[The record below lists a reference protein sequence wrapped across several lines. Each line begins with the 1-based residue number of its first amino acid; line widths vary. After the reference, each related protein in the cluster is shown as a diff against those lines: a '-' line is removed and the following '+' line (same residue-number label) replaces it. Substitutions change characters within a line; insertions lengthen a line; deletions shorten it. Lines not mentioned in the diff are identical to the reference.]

1 MLDLD
6 YVKKFLHIDGDYEDI
21 IIQGLIDAAKQ
32 YIIDVVGYFDG
43 NLFVMNHCALQL
55 IAYWYNQRGESGSN
69 TDIPYIV
76 TTMLQHL
83 CFAYTKDEEESSP
96 ESPAEESSTEPSQ
109 EPSTESST
117 EGETTGGET
126 TDGETSGENTE
137 EETLTPTDGE
147 TP

>member
-1 MLDLD
+1 
-6 YVKKFLHIDGDYEDI
+6 
-21 IIQGLIDAAKQ
+21 
-32 YIIDVVGYFDG
+32 
-43 NLFVMNHCALQL
+43 MNHCALQL

-83 CFAYTKDEEESSP
+83 CFAYTKDEEESSS
-96 ESPAEESSTEPSQ
+96 ESPTESSTEP
-109 EPSTESST
+109 ST

-126 TDGETSGENTE
+126 TDGETTGENTE
-137 EETLTPTDGE
+137 EETPPPTDGE

>member
-6 YVKKFLHIDGDYEDI
+6 HVKKFLHIDGDYEDV

-32 YIIDVVGYFDG
+32 YIIDVVGYFDE

-83 CFAYTKDEEESSP
+83 CFAYTKDEEESSS
-96 ESPAEESSTEPSQ
+96 ESPTESSTEP
-109 EPSTESST
+109 ST

-126 TDGETSGENTE
+126 TDGETTGENTE
-137 EETLTPTDGE
+137 EETPPPTDGE

>member
-6 YVKKFLHIDGDYEDI
+6 YVKKFLHIDSDYEDI

-69 TDIPYIV
+69 TDVPYIV

-83 CFAYTKDEEESSP
+83 CFAYTKDEEESSS
-96 ESPAEESSTEPSQ
+96 ESPTESSTEP
-109 EPSTESST
+109 ST

-126 TDGETSGENTE
+126 TDGETTGENTE
-137 EETLTPTDGE
+137 EETPPPTDGE

>member
-6 YVKKFLHIDGDYEDI
+6 YVKKFLHIDNDYEDI
-21 IIQGLIDAAKQ
+21 IIQGLIDSSKN
-32 YIIDVVGYFDG
+32 YISDVVGYFDE

-55 IAYWYNQRGESGSN
+55 IAYYYNQRGESGSN

-83 CFAYTKDEEESSP
+83 CFAYTKDEEESST
-96 ESPAEESSTEPSQ
+96 ESPTEPSTEPSTDGET
-109 EPSTESST
+109 EPST

-126 TDGETSGENTE
+126 TEGETTGENTE
-137 EETLTPTDGE
+137 EETPPPTDGE

>member
-6 YVKKFLHIDGDYEDI
+6 YVKKFLHIDGDYEDV

-32 YIIDVVGYFDG
+32 YIIDIVGYFDG

-55 IAYWYNQRGESGSN
+55 IAYYYNQRGESGSN

-83 CFAYTKDEEESSP
+83 CFAYTKDEEESS
-96 ESPAEESSTEPSQ
+96 T
-109 EPSTESST
+109 EPSTEPST
-117 EGETTGGET
+117 EGETTG
-126 TDGETSGENTE
+126 ENTE
-137 EETLTPTDGE
+137 EETPPPTDGE

>member
-6 YVKKFLHIDGDYEDI
+6 YVKKYLHIDNDYEDI
-21 IIQGLIDAAKQ
+21 IIQGLIDSSKQ
-32 YIIDVVGYFDG
+32 YIIDIVGYFDE

-55 IAYWYNQRGESGSN
+55 IAYYYNQRGESGSN

-83 CFAYTKDEEESSP
+83 CFAYTKDEEESST
-96 ESPAEESSTEPSQ
+96 ESSTEPST
-109 EPSTESST
+109 EPSTDGETEPST

-126 TDGETSGENTE
+126 TEGETSGENTE
-137 EETLTPTDGE
+137 EETPTPTDGE

>member
-6 YVKKFLHIDGDYEDI
+6 YVKKYLHIDSDYEDI
-21 IIQGLIDAAKQ
+21 IIQGLIDSSKQ
-32 YIIDVVGYFDG
+32 YIIDIVGYFDE

-55 IAYWYNQRGESGSN
+55 IAYYYNQRGESGSN

-83 CFAYTKDEEESSP
+83 CFAYTKDEEESST
-96 ESPAEESSTEPSQ
+96 ESPTESSTEP
-109 EPSTESST
+109 ST

-126 TDGETSGENTE
+126 TEGETSGENTE
-137 EETLTPTDGE
+137 EATPTPTDGE

>member
-6 YVKKFLHIDGDYEDI
+6 YVKKYLHIDSDYEDI
-21 IIQGLIDAAKQ
+21 IIQNLIDSSKQ
-32 YIIDVVGYFDG
+32 YIIDIVGYFDG

-55 IAYWYNQRGESGSN
+55 IAWWYNNRGESGSN

-83 CFAYTKDEEESSP
+83 CFAYTKDEEESP
-96 ESPAEESSTEPSQ
+96 TESSTEPSTEGET
-109 EPSTESST
+109 EPST

-137 EETLTPTDGE
+137 EETPPPTDGE

>member
-6 YVKKFLHIDGDYEDI
+6 YVKKYLHIDSDYEDI
-21 IIQGLIDAAKQ
+21 IIQGLIDSSKQ
-32 YIIDVVGYFDG
+32 YIIDIVGYFDE

-55 IAYWYNQRGESGSN
+55 IAYYYNQRGESGSN

-83 CFAYTKDEEESSP
+83 CFAYTKDEEESST
-96 ESPAEESSTEPSQ
+96 ESPTESSTEP
-109 EPSTESST
+109 ST

-126 TDGETSGENTE
+126 TEGETSGENTE
-137 EETLTPTDGE
+137 EETPTPTDGE

>member
-6 YVKKFLHIDGDYEDI
+6 YVKKYLHIDNDYEDV
-21 IIQGLIDAAKQ
+21 IIQGLIDASKN
-32 YIIDVVGYFDG
+32 YIIDIVGYFDG

-55 IAYWYNQRGESGSN
+55 IAYYYNQRGESGSN

-83 CFAYTKDEEESSP
+83 CFAYTKDEEESST
-96 ESPAEESSTEPSQ
+96 ESSTEPST
-109 EPSTESST
+109 EPSTDGETEPST

-126 TDGETSGENTE
+126 TEGETSGENTE
-137 EETLTPTDGE
+137 EETPTPTDGE

>member
-6 YVKKFLHIDGDYEDI
+6 YVKKFLHIDGDYEDV
-21 IIQGLIDAAKQ
+21 IIQGLIDASKQ
-32 YIIDVVGYFDG
+32 YIIDVVGYFDE

-83 CFAYTKDEEESSP
+83 CFAYTKDEEESSS
-96 ESPAEESSTEPSQ
+96 ESPTESSTEP
-109 EPSTESST
+109 ST

-126 TDGETSGENTE
+126 TDGETTGENTE
-137 EETLTPTDGE
+137 EETPPPTDGE

>member
-6 YVKKFLHIDGDYEDI
+6 YVKKFLHIDNDYEDV
-21 IIQGLIDAAKQ
+21 IIQGLIDAAKN
-32 YIIDVVGYFDG
+32 YIIDIVGYFDE

-55 IAYWYNQRGESGSN
+55 IAYYYNQRGESGSN

-83 CFAYTKDEEESSP
+83 CFAYTKDEEESP
-96 ESPAEESSTEPSQ
+96 TEPST

-117 EGETTGGET
+117 DGETTGGET
-126 TDGETSGENTE
+126 TDGETTGENTE
-137 EETLTPTDGE
+137 EETPPPTDGE

>member
-6 YVKKFLHIDGDYEDI
+6 YVKKFLHIDGDYEDV

-55 IAYWYNQRGESGSN
+55 IAYYYNQRGESGSN

-83 CFAYTKDEEESSP
+83 CFAYTKDEEESSTEP
-96 ESPAEESSTEPSQ
+96 STEPS
-109 EPSTESST
+109 TD
-117 EGETTGGET
+117 GETTGGET
-126 TDGETSGENTE
+126 TEGETTGENTE
-137 EETLTPTDGE
+137 EETPPPTDGE

>member
-6 YVKKFLHIDGDYEDI
+6 YVKKFLHVDNDYEDA
-21 IIQGLIDAAKQ
+21 IIQGLIDTSKN
-32 YIIDVVGYFDG
+32 YIIDVVGYFDE

-55 IAYWYNQRGESGSN
+55 IAWYYNQRGESGSN

-109 EPSTESST
+109 EPSTEPST

>member
-6 YVKKFLHIDGDYEDI
+6 YVKKFLHIDGDYEDV

-32 YIIDVVGYFDG
+32 YIIDVVGYFDE

-83 CFAYTKDEEESSP
+83 CFAYTKDEEESSS
-96 ESPAEESSTEPSQ
+96 ESPTESSTEP
-109 EPSTESST
+109 ST

-126 TDGETSGENTE
+126 TDGETTGENTE
-137 EETLTPTDGE
+137 EETPPPTDGE